1 LYEQSRQ
8 ILMVR
13 IDKFGPIADQ
23 HRQLPVG
30 DPVLASALDMMK
42 EIADRYAKG
51 SIERQGLSD
60 ARGQML
66 RAMGLEMRK
75 RPAAC
80 DEEPKMAPMKRA
92 TTDEV
97 KSRRALKRPAAKSEA
112 DVCAR
117 DDEAGDHD
125 AHDKA
130 GDQDA
135 HDDEGDK
142 TEGSDEKKAQHQEE
156 TMKGDT
162 DDKGMSSDETISSSS
177 STFSSSSSLSSTP
190 KPSSKPSSEWCL
202 DIPPPS
208 PTRFT

>member
-1 LYEQSRQ
+1 MWSGCHQQSRHILTLRQKVDRALLLVLYEQSRQ

-92 TTDEV
+92 TTDDV
-97 KSRRALKRPAAKSEA
+97 KSTRAEA
-112 DVCAR
+112 PC
-117 DDEAGDHD
+117 
-125 AHDKA
+125 
-130 GDQDA
+130 
-135 HDDEGDK
+135 
-142 TEGSDEKKAQHQEE
+142 S
-156 TMKGDT
+156 
-162 DDKGMSSDETISSSS
+162 
-177 STFSSSSSLSSTP
+177 
-190 KPSSKPSSEWCL
+190 
-202 DIPPPS
+202 
-208 PTRFT
+208 